1 MLSYNSTCRF
11 NTGGDRRAACPIQGA
26 GARREVFYIYIREW
40 VPLGSSGRIW
50 TYDTSK
56 CWKSRA
62 GRSRS
67 IKKMGVARKF
77 KVGPNWEVLYYYS
90 KKRVPV
96 GGYGHIIYQNAGNR
110 ALVDLV
116 R

>member
-26 GARREVFYIYIREW
+26 GARRVVFYIYILE
-40 VPLGSSGRIW
+40 
-50 TYDTSK
+50 
-56 CWKSRA
+56 
-62 GRSRS
+62 
-67 IKKMGVARKF
+67 
-77 KVGPNWEVLYYYS
+77 YS

-96 GGYGHIIYQNAGNR
+96 GGYGHMIHQNAGNR
-110 ALVDLV
+110 EPVDLV